1 MMWLVTS
8 KLGRLVGAFVGALLA
23 CAGIYLVGQRSA
35 RQAAENE
42 ALKRNVETRERIDN
56 AVRDTRRDASDV
68 RERLRNLAE

>member
-23 CAGIYLVGQRSA
+23 GAGIYLVGQRSA